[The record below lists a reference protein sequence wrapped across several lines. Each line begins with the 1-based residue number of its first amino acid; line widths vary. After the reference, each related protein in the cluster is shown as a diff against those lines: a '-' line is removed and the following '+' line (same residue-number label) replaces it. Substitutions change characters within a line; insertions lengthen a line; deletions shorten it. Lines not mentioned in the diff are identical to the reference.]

1 MMTADQEQAS
11 DATPGFSRGLA
22 ILSAAIAVFYA
33 TGILGL
39 ALLPIL
45 ARDLPVLLLLLN
57 PSTGVLL
64 VISERVDLVT
74 FLALAT
80 TRRIAF
86 HILFFLL
93 GEWYGASAVRWVEQ
107 RIGGTQAT
115 VEFIEQL
122 FARVRWPVVFF
133 FPGPLPSVLAG
144 SIQMRRV
151 PFLAV
156 DIAGTVGSLLVIR
169 FAADIAADPIGSALR
184 FSDQHAGLLTALCAS
199 ATIIWL
205 LLRWRRNRATGTKT
219 GFPWPSAKDAAD

>member
-1 MMTADQEQAS
+1 MTADQEQAS
-11 DATPGFSRGLA
+11 DDAPRFSRGLA
-22 ILSAAIAVFYA
+22 FLSAAIAAFYA

-64 VISERVDLVT
+64 VISERVDLAT
-74 FLALAT
+74 FLILAT
-80 TRRIAF
+80 TRRIAL

-107 RIGGTQAT
+107 RVGGTQAT

-122 FARVRWPVVFF
+122 FARVRWPVIFF

-144 SIQMRRV
+144 SAQMRRL

-184 FSDQHAGLLTALCAS
+184 FSDQNAGVLTIICAS
-199 ATIIWL
+199 ATIVWL
-205 LLRWRRNRATGTKT
+205 LVRWRRNRASGAKT
-219 GFPWPSAKDAAD
+219 GFPWLSAKDTAD